1 MITAAIRQ
9 EAWWLFFFNQKSGF
23 SRVFTIEELYKTIK
37 NINLISFNP
46 SDTIILYDKRLSE
59 KKEEK
64 YEKTKEEMVPRG
76 GAGNGHGASCD
87 RLRRVGI

>member
-9 EAWWLFFFNQKSGF
+9 EAWWLFFLIKKAASPE
-23 SRVFTIEELYKTIK
+23 VFDIEEIYKTIK